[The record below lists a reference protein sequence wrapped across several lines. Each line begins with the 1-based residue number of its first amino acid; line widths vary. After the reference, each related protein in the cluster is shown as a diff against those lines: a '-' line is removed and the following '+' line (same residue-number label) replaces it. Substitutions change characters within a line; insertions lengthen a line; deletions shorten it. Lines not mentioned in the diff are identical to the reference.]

1 MKNNKSLV
9 NKLKFVILAVG
20 FFIII
25 TSNIVNAQTVTL
37 STSSKNNIVKN
48 GDKIDVII
56 SKDEIDDNYQID
68 GKLNYDENI
77 LELQTQ
83 GDGKKYTVLDNNVNY
98 VQMNDKN
105 EFTVISDKSD
115 NKDII
120 KFTFSVKNGV
130 KFENTSVKIS
140 RLYVSD
146 YNLNAIE
153 SNSTKEVII
162 VKAKSK
168 IIINVIAGIMLC
180 IVIILAL
187 KKIRRKKQKKH

>member
-1 MKNNKSLV
+1 MKNNKNLV

-83 GDGKKYTVLDNNVNY
+83 GDGKKYTLLDNNVN
-98 VQMNDKN
+98 
-105 EFTVISDKSD
+105 
-115 NKDII
+115 II
-120 KFTFSVKNGV
+120 
-130 KFENTSVKIS
+130 
-140 RLYVSD
+140 
-146 YNLNAIE
+146 
-153 SNSTKEVII
+153 
-162 VKAKSK
+162 
-168 IIINVIAGIMLC
+168 
-180 IVIILAL
+180 
-187 KKIRRKKQKKH
+187 

>member
-168 IIINVIAGIMLC
+168 IIINIIAGIMLC
-180 IVIILAL
+180 IVIILAI
-187 KKIRRKKQKKH
+187 KKIRRKKQKRH

>member
-1 MKNNKSLV
+1 
-9 NKLKFVILAVG
+9 
-20 FFIII
+20 
-25 TSNIVNAQTVTL
+25 
-37 STSSKNNIVKN
+37 
-48 GDKIDVII
+48 
-56 SKDEIDDNYQID
+56 
-68 GKLNYDENI
+68 
-77 LELQTQ
+77 
-83 GDGKKYTVLDNNVNY
+83 
-98 VQMNDKN
+98 MNDKN

-120 KFTFSVKNGV
+120 KFTFLVKKGA

-168 IIINVIAGIMLC
+168 IIINIIAGIMLC
-180 IVIILAL
+180 IVIILAI
-187 KKIRRKKQKKH
+187 KKIRRKKQKRH

>member
-1 MKNNKSLV
+1 MKINKSLV

-20 FFIII
+20 FFIIM

-83 GDGKKYTVLDNNVNY
+83 GDGKKYTLLDNNVNY

-120 KFTFSVKNGV
+120 KFTFLVKKGA

-168 IIINVIAGIMLC
+168 IIINIIAGIMLC
-180 IVIILAL
+180 IVIILAI
-187 KKIRRKKQKKH
+187 KKIRRKKQKRH

>member
-1 MKNNKSLV
+1 MKINKSLV

-83 GDGKKYTVLDNNVNY
+83 GDGKKYTLLDNNVNY

-120 KFTFSVKNGV
+120 KFTFLVKKGA

-168 IIINVIAGIMLC
+168 IIINIIAGIMLC
-180 IVIILAL
+180 IVIILAI
-187 KKIRRKKQKKH
+187 KKIRRKKQKRH

>member
-1 MKNNKSLV
+1 MKNNKNLV

-83 GDGKKYTVLDNNVNY
+83 GDGKKYTLLDNNVNY

-120 KFTFSVKNGV
+120 KFTFLVKKGA

-168 IIINVIAGIMLC
+168 IIINIIAGIMLC
-180 IVIILAL
+180 IVIILAI
-187 KKIRRKKQKKH
+187 KKIRRKKQKRH

>member
-1 MKNNKSLV
+1 MKINKSLV

-83 GDGKKYTVLDNNVNY
+83 GDGKKYTLLDNNVNY

-120 KFTFSVKNGV
+120 KFTFLVKKGA

-168 IIINVIAGIMLC
+168 IIINIIAGIMLC

-187 KKIRRKKQKKH
+187 KKIRRKKQKRH